1 MRALATEGPQ
11 QPRRPEGPLP
21 TRTRGV
27 GGALRGEPSS
37 MRTASRD
44 RRPRRRGRPVA
55 RLPVEQARGRP
66 REIRLGF
73 QNKGF
78 CKQSVQN
85 KAFLT

>member
-11 QPRRPEGPLP
+11 QPHRPEGPLP
-21 TRTRGV
+21 TRTG
-27 GGALRGEPSS
+27 GGAPRGEPSS